1 MKKLKS
7 LFATLVMLL
16 CTISASAHDFEMDG
30 IYYNIVSS
38 EDLVVEVTFRGDNP
52 NSYSNEY
59 TGNVVIPEK
68 VTYNGKTYSV
78 TSIGFFAFDNCSS
91 LTSITLPNSL
101 KSIGEYAFA
110 GCTNIKDVNIPN
122 LSVWCGIKFENNPL
136 SYAQNLCVD
145 GKPIS
150 DVVIPDDVTCIKKWT
165 FASCK
170 NLQSIKIP
178 DTVTSIDSLAFYKCI
193 NLKTIEIPNSVTKI
207 DIDAFSYCTS
217 LTSVKLSENLT
228 SIPDGL
234 FYNCTSLS
242 SITIPEGVASI
253 GIYAFYGC
261 SSLESIFLP
270 ETIVNIGECAFQQ
283 CNTLKSVT
291 ILAQTPP
298 AIDYNTFSYWDAVLY
313 VPNDVFGIYKST
325 NPWMYFETIKTGI
338 VDITSL
344 PVVVQNNGG
353 AITVT
358 GADDGTMVEVYG
370 ISGAKLG
377 EAKTALNT
385 ATIHTDAQTGSVV
398 IVKVGNKAI
407 KIRI

>member
-38 EDLVVEVTFRGDNP
+38 DDLVIEVTFRGDNP

-110 GCTNIKDVNIPN
+110 GCTNIKDVNISN
-122 LSVWCGIKFENNPL
+122 LSVWCGIKFDSNPL

-145 GKPIS
+145 GKPIY
-150 DVVIPDDVTCIKKWT
+150 DVIIPDGVTRINKYA
-165 FASCK
+165 FASYK
-170 NLQSIKIP
+170 NLKSIKFS
-178 DTVTSIDSLAFYKCI
+178 DTVSRIDSLVFYKCI
-193 NLKTIEIPNSVTKI
+193 NLKTIEIPNSVTSI
-207 DIDAFSYCTS
+207 DIDAFDGCTS

-234 FYNCTSLS
+234 FYNCHALS

-261 SSLESIFLP
+261 SSLESIFMP

-298 AIDYNTFSYWDAVLY
+298 AIDYNTFSYWNAVLY
-313 VPNDVFGIYKST
+313 VPNDVLGTYKST
-325 NPWMYFETIKTGI
+325 SPWMYFETIKTGI
-338 VDITSL
+338 VDIMSL

-377 EAKTALNT
+377 EAKTAFNT
-385 ATIHTDAQTGSVV
+385 ATISIGQHADNIV
-398 IVKVGNKAI
+398 IVKVGNKSI

>member
-7 LFATLVMLL
+7 ILVMLL
-16 CTISASAHDFEMDG
+16 CCVSSSAEDFSVDG

-110 GCTNIKDVNIPN
+110 GCTNIKDVNVPN
-122 LSVWCGIKFENNPL
+122 LSVWCGIKFESNPL

-170 NLQSIKIP
+170 NLKSIKLHNK
-178 DTVTSIDSLAFYKCI
+178 VSSIDSLAFYKCI

-242 SITIPEGVASI
+242 SINIPEGVASI

-261 SSLESIFLP
+261 SSLESIFMP
-270 ETIVNIGECAFQQ
+270 ESIIKIGECSFFQ
-283 CNTLKSVT
+283 CNNVKKLT
-291 ILAQTPP
+291 ILAKTPP
-298 AIDYNTFSYWDAVLY
+298 AIDSDAFSCWNAVLY
-313 VPNDVFGIYKST
+313 VPNDVLGTYKST
-325 NPWMYFETIKTGI
+325 SPWMYFETIKTGI

-370 ISGAKLG
+370 ISGTKLG
-377 EAKTALNT
+377 EAKTAFNT
-385 ATIHTDAQTGSVV
+385 ATIHTDAQAGSIV
-398 IVKVGNKAI
+398 IVKVGNKSI